1 MKSLKPSMPR
11 WVSRAYPLR
20 WSLTALALLVLSAC
34 GGAGGGGSPA
44 VTANPTVSSQVQDLQ
59 PTDPADSVGTFV
71 ELQSATPSSGASVSA
86 EDARRLAQDKF
97 LTDLAAA
104 AARPATGANTGASC
118 NATALAA
125 RIAQA
130 YKPTSGTAVR
140 IELTACELNL
150 LPTIPGVKGVFAD
163 IPLGTTSAATSA
175 TLSAINQAV
184 IDGFDGAVAWP
195 TYTVGTSKLNA
206 NGTGSVIAV
215 LDTGVEDRHPA
226 FSGNGKVLPGACFS
240 TPSGGGLGFCPNG
253 ATTDTT
259 SANAGRSCVDKLG
272 PANGTQALAGGCGHG
287 TSMAATAAMA
297 YAGAAGS
304 AGGVAKAAS
313 ILPVQVF
320 NGSNS
325 GGKVSVSA
333 NAGDLLAGIE
343 WVTTQA
349 KARLAAG
356 QSPIVALN
364 MSLGGGSYT
373 SACDSQYVGSLFY
386 TAFEN
391 LRAQGVIP
399 VVAAGNAYNTSA
411 ISFPACVSNTVSV
424 AAAKLG
430 GAAPASYTNFSAQ
443 VKLFG
448 IGGDVDAKYSMPT
461 PCATA
466 SEGFECWGAGAGTSP
481 ATAMVSGAV
490 AVLRSLKPSASLA
503 AVEAALLTSDKSV
516 TLNGLTRPLLRTS
529 KAGAQLLGV
538 AGIDTAPP
546 VVVPPPVAVGNPG
559 TGGGSSVQPQL
570 TRICVYSL
578 PNYTGNRACGVF
590 AKGESFSFAGYWK
603 IASLRFFAYDFDSPT
618 GTTSLVA
625 TPFPTLT
632 LYDTF
637 SRRVRNTSS
646 GITVSADSPDLTAVL
661 PSKGQVRMVSFQW
674 AAN

>member
-1 MKSLKPSMPR
+1 
-11 WVSRAYPLR
+11 
-20 WSLTALALLVLSAC
+20 
-34 GGAGGGGSPA
+34 
-44 VTANPTVSSQVQDLQ
+44 
-59 PTDPADSVGTFV
+59 
-71 ELQSATPSSGASVSA
+71 
-86 EDARRLAQDKF
+86 
-97 LTDLAAA
+97 
-104 AARPATGANTGASC
+104 
-118 NATALAA
+118 
-125 RIAQA
+125 
-130 YKPTSGTAVR
+130 
-140 IELTACELNL
+140 
-150 LPTIPGVKGVFAD
+150 
-163 IPLGTTSAATSA
+163 
-175 TLSAINQAV
+175 
-184 IDGFDGAVAWP
+184 
-195 TYTVGTSKLNA
+195 
-206 NGTGSVIAV
+206 
-215 LDTGVEDRHPA
+215 
-226 FSGNGKVLPGACFS
+226 
-240 TPSGGGLGFCPNG
+240 
-253 ATTDTT
+253 
-259 SANAGRSCVDKLG
+259 
-272 PANGTQALAGGCGHG
+272 
-287 TSMAATAAMA
+287 
-297 YAGAAGS
+297 
-304 AGGVAKAAS
+304 
-313 ILPVQVF
+313 VQVF